1 MTALSSLVELSVSAV
16 VGLLL
21 ALLCLQIKPAKSF
34 SPSAAAASAASIATR
49 HTTCRSTR
57 AQYYVASAPYRT
69 SSRVTIL
76 RASDDDN
83 DDDDADNESKTPG
96 ASSINVLGTKMECC
110 CSDVANTGIGTGFYR
125 NGYCSTGEQDFGRHT
140 VCVKVT
146 SEFLEFSKSVGNDL
160 STPVPE
166 FMFPGLSEGD
176 VWCLCA
182 QRWYQAW
189 EAAPDLAPKLYLRA
203 THEKTLDYVP
213 YDVLRMY
220 ALDGDEADEERRG
233 LDEQRA
239 KLEALLGKAAEEP
252 QKEE

>member
-34 SPSAAAASAASIATR
+34 SPSAAAAAASIATR
-49 HTTCRSTR
+49 HTTCRSTC
-57 AQYYVASAPYRT
+57 AQYYVASAPYRI
-69 SSRVTIL
+69 SSRVINL
-76 RASDDDN
+76 RASDN
-83 DDDDADNESKTPG
+83 DDDDGADNESKTPG

-146 SEFLEFSKSVGNDL
+146 SEFLEFSKNVGNDL